1 MPVREP
7 ATLPPASNRLS
18 DAPSAR
24 GALAEPQGGFFGGVV
39 HPSDLSVVF
48 QPIVRLDSGK
58 LFAYEA
64 LVRCRLPDLSPT
76 ALFERALAERSTGRL
91 GRSIREIAVP
101 MCSGIPLFV
110 NLHPSELE
118 EGWLVRPDDPIVA
131 HDHDVYLEITETA
144 PLTHFDLCLSVLR
157 EVCSR
162 VGAHLVVDDFGA
174 GYSNLKHISDL
185 EPRVVKLDRNL
196 IEGLDRKRRQQRLVA
211 ATVRLCH
218 ELGALVVAE
227 GIETP
232 DEYAAVRDCG
242 AQCGQGYL
250 FARPGFPLPT
260 IQWPP
265 RAESGTRLTTRSGP
279 HRYPTDVR

>member
-1 MPVREP
+1 MSEPV
-7 ATLPPASNRLS
+7 TLPPSSNRLS

-24 GALAEPQGGFFGGVV
+24 GALAQSEPRFLAGLVQ
-39 HPSDLSVVF
+39 PSDLSVVF
-48 QPIVRLDSGK
+48 QPIVRLDTGK

-64 LVRCRLPDLSPT
+64 LVRCAVPGFSPT
-76 ALFERALAERSTGRL
+76 VLFEHALSEHSTGRL

-101 MCSGIPLFV
+101 LCNGTPLFV

-118 EGWLVRPDDPIVA
+118 EGWLVRPDDPIVS

-196 IEGLDRKRRQQRLVA
+196 VEGIDRKPRQQKLVA
-211 ATVRLCH
+211 ATVRLCF

-227 GIETP
+227 GIETT
-232 DEYAAVRDCG
+232 DEYMAVRDCG

-250 FARPGFPLPT
+250 FARPSFPLPRV
-260 IQWPP
+260 QWPP
-265 RAESGTRLTTRSGP
+265 RNESETRLTTRHAP
-279 HRYPTDVR
+279 QRLP

>member
-1 MPVREP
+1 MSEPV
-7 ATLPPASNRLS
+7 TLPPPSNRLS

-24 GALAEPQGGFFGGVV
+24 GAPTRSEPQFLGGLVA
-39 HPSDLSVVF
+39 PSDLSVVF
-48 QPIVRLDSGK
+48 QPIVRLDTGRV
-58 LFAYEA
+58 FAYEA
-64 LVRCRLPDLSPT
+64 LVRCRVPGFSPP
-76 ALFERALAERSTGRL
+76 ALFEHALSERSTGRL

-101 MCSGIPLFV
+101 LCTGTPLFV

-118 EGWLVRPDDPIVA
+118 EQWLVRPDDPIFS
-131 HDHDVYLEITETA
+131 HDHDIYLEITETA
-144 PLTHFDLCLSVLR
+144 PLTHFNLCLSVLR

-196 IEGLDRKRRQQRLVA
+196 IEGLDRKPRQQKLVA
-211 ATVRLCH
+211 ATVRLCF

-232 DEYAAVRDCG
+232 DEYMAVRDCG

-250 FARPGFPLPT
+250 FARPSFPLPRVE
-260 IQWPP
+260 WPP
-265 RAESGTRLTTRSGP
+265 RAESETRLTTSPAP
-279 HRYPTDVR
+279 HRIPSLR

>member
-1 MPVREP
+1 MNEPV
-7 ATLPPASNRLS
+7 TLPPSSNRLS

-24 GALAEPQGGFFGGVV
+24 GALSQSEPRFLAGLVL
-39 HPSDLSVVF
+39 PSDLSVVF
-48 QPIVRLDSGK
+48 QPIVRLDTGK

-64 LVRCRLPDLSPT
+64 LVRCRVPGFSPT
-76 ALFERALAERSTGRL
+76 VLFEHALSEHSTGRL

-101 MCSGIPLFV
+101 LCNGTPLFV

-118 EGWLVRPDDPIVA
+118 EGWLVRPDDPIVS

-196 IEGLDRKRRQQRLVA
+196 IEGLDRKPRQQKLVA
-211 ATVRLCH
+211 ATVRLCF

-232 DEYAAVRDCG
+232 DEYMAVRDCG

-250 FARPGFPLPT
+250 FARPSFPLPRVK
-260 IQWPP
+260 WPP
-265 RAESGTRLTTRSGP
+265 RQESETRLTTRTAP
-279 HRYPTDVR
+279 NRFP